1 MAYSTISKPSLHFN
15 TKLYTGNGGTN
26 TITGVGFQ
34 PDLIWGK
41 DRNGDRHFWADAV
54 RGKNGTGYSLLCS
67 NNNEADTGNYPP
79 DGITAIGTDGF
90 TLGANSSNSNGGWS
104 NEINQNSGPYVS
116 WNWKAGGGQGSS
128 NTDGSINTTYTSVNT
143 TAGFSISKYV
153 GTGANATVGHG
164 LGSLCKWIIIKRLD
178 GTNNWEIGSTAMGF
192 NKHIYFTTTAE
203 MTNSNRF
210 QDTAPT
216 NSVFSIGDSAGVN
229 ASGGN
234 YIAYCFAEKKG
245 YSKFG
250 SYTGNGNVDGSF
262 VYTGFKPAFVMIKET
277 SDTGN
282 WCMSDNKRDGYNPTK
297 NIYADSNG
305 NENTANTVDHYS
317 NGFKIRSTGGS
328 VNTSGSNMIYMAF
341 AEEPLVANVGQGIP
355 ATAR

>member
-1 MAYSTISKPSLHFN
+1 MAYSTITKPSLHFN
-15 TKLYTGNGGTN
+15 TNLYTGNDADNRG
-26 TITGVGFQ
+26 ITGIGFQ
-34 PDLIWGK
+34 PDWVWIKKRSNAAG
-41 DRNGDRHFWADAV
+41 GAIFDAV
-54 RGKNGTGYSLLCS
+54 RGAGKVIYPSETNAEGTETASFVSFDSDGYTISQDSGVGL
-67 NNNEADTGNYPP
+67 NV
-79 DGITAIGTDGF
+79 
-90 TLGANSSNSNGGWS
+90 NSHT
-104 NEINQNSGPYVS
+104 YVG
-116 WNWKAGGGQGSS
+116 WNWKANGQGSA

-250 SYTGNGNVDGSF
+250 SYTGNGNVDGPF